1 MPDHVHF
8 IGPLLPDM
16 SRHATTPD
24 WWDEMVNSEIP
35 VVHVSQGT
43 IATDVGDLIT
53 PTIYALA
60 DMNVLVIVSSRCI
73 PPSLMDELPSN
84 VRTAEFLP
92 YDQLMKHVDVFV
104 TNGGYGGVHFALSEG
119 VPLVVAGATEDKPE
133 VANRIEWSGA
143 GINLRTNKPNLHQI
157 RRAVK
162 RSIRQPIFR
171 QKAQAIKEQ
180 IEKLDAAEE
189 AARLIESVVSA

>member
-1 MPDHVHF
+1 
-8 IGPLLPDM
+8 
-16 SRHATTPD
+16 
-24 WWDEMVNSEIP
+24 
-35 VVHVSQGT
+35 
-43 IATDVGDLIT
+43 
-53 PTIYALA
+53 
-60 DMNVLVIVSSRCI
+60 
-73 PPSLMDELPSN
+73 
-84 VRTAEFLP
+84 
-92 YDQLMKHVDVFV
+92 
-104 TNGGYGGVHFALSEG
+104 
-119 VPLVVAGATEDKPE
+119 VAGATEDKPE

>member
-1 MPDHVHF
+1 MHCLRYISSHVTKP
-8 IGPLLPDM
+8 G
-16 SRHATTPD
+16 

-43 IATDVGDLIT
+43 IATDVGDLIA

-60 DMNVLVIVSSRCI
+60 DMNVLVSSRCI
-73 PPSLMDELPSN
+73 PASLIDELPSN

-104 TNGGYGGVHFALSEG
+104 SNGGYGGVHFALSEG
-119 VPLVVAGATEDKPE
+119 VPVVVAGATEDKPE

-157 RRAVK
+157 RQAVK

-180 IEKLDAAEE
+180 IKKLDAAEE
-189 AARLIESVVSA
+189 AARLIESVVTA